1 MPLRT
6 ELFSLVLLINTD
18 MKNKIKIFD
27 TTLRD
32 GEQTPGVALNIEKKI
47 DIAEAL
53 DELGVDIIEAGF
65 PASSDGDFN
74 AVQSIAKLGLN
85 SKICGLAR
93 ALKPDL
99 DKCIEAEV
107 DLVHTFISTSPQ
119 HLRYQMEKTEDEIY
133 EMAVNAVGYVIDH
146 GFKCLFSPMDATR
159 SKLPY
164 LIKVCKGAEKAGAE
178 IINIPD
184 TVGVMYPSAMKDL
197 MNKIRKEIKVDLDV
211 HCHNDFGMAVA
222 NTLAAVESGVN
233 EVQVAVNGLGERA
246 GNADLEQVVMS
257 LEILYGMKTNIETE
271 KIYQTS
277 KLVERLTGIRVM
289 PNFPIVGDNAFAHE
303 SGIHVHAVLKKAE
316 TFEPIKPEMVGARR
330 RLVLGKHVGI
340 HGIEAKLKEFGIGV
354 NPEQL
359 REITKRIKDLGD
371 KGKRVVEEDLIAIS
385 EDILGTSKEKK
396 IVELIDLKL
405 NLELGKKP
413 VASVVL
419 DVAGIERKAT
429 HDGVGPVD
437 AALNA
442 IRSAAGD
449 KDITLEEY
457 HLDAITGGSDALAE
471 VTVRVSNGKGTT
483 LARGVHEDI
492 VMASV
497 IAFINGLNRIVG
509 RRSK

>member
-1 MPLRT
+1 MGT
-6 ELFSLVLLINTD
+6 FGY
-18 MKNKIKIFD
+18 NKGVSKDLHKTIKIFD

-32 GEQTPGVALNIEKKI
+32 GEQTPGVALTIDKKI
-47 DIAEAL
+47 EIAKAL

-65 PASSDGDFN
+65 PASSEGDFN
-74 AVQSIAKLGLN
+74 AVRSIAKSGLN

-99 DKCIEAEV
+99 DKCIESEV
-107 DLVHTFISTSPQ
+107 DIVHTFISTSPQ
-119 HLRYQMEKTEDEIY
+119 HLRYQMEKTEDEVY
-133 EMAVNAVGYVIDH
+133 EMAIDAVEYVIDH
-146 GFKCLFSPMDATR
+146 GLPCLFSPMDATR
-159 SKLPY
+159 SELPY
-164 LIKVCKGAEKAGAE
+164 LIRVCKGVEKAGAE

-184 TVGVMYPSAMKDL
+184 TVGVMYPSAMKEFIG
-197 MNKIRKEIKVDLDV
+197 KIRKEIMVDLDV

-222 NTLAAVESGVN
+222 NTLAAVEAGVN
-233 EVQVAVNGLGERA
+233 QAQVAVNGLGERA
-246 GNADLEQVVMS
+246 GNADLEQVVMA
-257 LEILYGMKTNIETE
+257 LNLLYGIKTNIKTE
-271 KIYQTS
+271 GIYQTS

-289 PNFPIVGDNAFAHE
+289 PNFPIVGENAFAHE

-330 RLVLGKHVGI
+330 RLVLGKHVGV
-340 HGIEAKLKEFGIGV
+340 HGIEAKLKELKIDV
-354 NPEQL
+354 NPGQL
-359 REITKRIKDLGD
+359 REITKKVKDLGD
-371 KGKRVVEEDLIAIS
+371 KGKHVVEEDIIAIA
-385 EDILGTSKEKK
+385 EDMLGTSKEER

-419 DVAGIERKAT
+419 NVSGLEKRAT

-449 KDITLEEY
+449 KGIRLEEY

-471 VTVRVSNGKGTT
+471 VTIRLSNGKSTT

-497 IAFINGLNRIVG
+497 IAFINGLNRILE
-509 RRSK
+509 RQ